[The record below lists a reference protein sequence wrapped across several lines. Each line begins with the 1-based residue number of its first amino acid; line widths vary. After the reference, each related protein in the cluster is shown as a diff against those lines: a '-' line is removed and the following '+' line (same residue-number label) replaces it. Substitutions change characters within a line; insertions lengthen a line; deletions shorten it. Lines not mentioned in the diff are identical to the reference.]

1 MKKFLIIFLLFLLL
15 PIFSFSVYTRSY
27 QISFHITNVQDFF
40 SLSNVSFFED
50 GSGLSLSFPI
60 VSLYN
65 GIESFV
71 SSVLYLEGKI
81 FFSTVNPNNVYVL
94 TSVGAQLI
102 SGFPDH
108 AIITRIKKVDN
119 DVFILTG
126 ERGAIYFFGENGERK
141 KVLEVDGYIWDIFKL
156 GNDYFAISGNPA
168 RIYKFSLTGAFEMIF
183 EASNEKHFLSVGI
196 MDRFAYIGSSGT
208 GTIYRF
214 DGREVRSFV
223 SLPEGEITG
232 IKVYGGNLIVST
244 YDIMQ
249 QKVQQSPQSAQ
260 QPSQQEQKQ
269 IMQQYSFSSIGK
281 IYKISPSGR
290 KKVLVVQNGISGFEI
305 VSNYVLAVTT
315 DGKLIQ
321 FNVDDEKLVKISFY
335 GDNFIKIMDI
345 GGGDLIILTGLP
357 AGMKMI
363 SNTFNDYVV
372 GLVETKEI
380 SLGDVHKLGRISFD
394 SRLPKDSEVKVFV
407 KGGNSP
413 VEDNTWSQ
421 WIEVRDGENLSSK
434 GVSNFSFL
442 KLRVFIK
449 SKYFDSP
456 VLRNVKIF
464 YVPINSEPMFK
475 NFSYSIKDEFI
486 NLEWDCRDSDGD
498 DLVFDVLVKGYKSTE
513 WQKLNSLPISEQKF
527 SINRYLVGD
536 GYFDFKVV
544 ASDELTNPKGFAKTN
559 FSIIRNVVI
568 DITPPSI
575 DPSSV
580 RIVKSA
586 DSFQVGFRVV
596 DNILIK
602 EVRYSIDGQ
611 NWYYVLSE
619 DGVIDSPVESFKLSL
634 PLNSRVLIIRIVDG
648 QENTKVER
656 IDL

>member
-1 MKKFLIIFLLFLLL
+1 MKIKQILIFFLIISWEVHSQFYRGYDMPFGRSRVQYAQQFIWNQWRTSHYDVFYYQGGKKLAEYVINIANDEIKDLASFFNYLPERKFFFILYNNKEDFLA
-15 PIFSFSVYTRSY
+15 
-27 QISFHITNVQDFF
+27 
-40 SLSNVSFFED
+40 SNVGYTSDEGINLGGITKVVGFKIVVYFNGDHEHLRKQIRE
-50 GSGLSLSFPI
+50 GL
-60 VSLYN
+60 
-65 GIESFV
+65 
-71 SSVLYLEGKI
+71 
-81 FFSTVNPNNVYVL
+81 
-94 TSVGAQLI
+94 
-102 SGFPDH
+102 
-108 AIITRIKKVDN
+108 
-119 DVFILTG
+119 
-126 ERGAIYFFGENGERK
+126 
-141 KVLEVDGYIWDIFKL
+141 
-156 GNDYFAISGNPA
+156 A
-168 RIYKFSLTGAFEMIF
+168 RI
-183 EASNEKHFLSVGI
+183 FLQ
-196 MDRFAYIGSSGT
+196 
-208 GTIYRF
+208 
-214 DGREVRSFV
+214 
-223 SLPEGEITG
+223 
-232 IKVYGGNLIVST
+232 T
-244 YDIMQ
+244 YL
-249 QKVQQSPQSAQ
+249 
-260 QPSQQEQKQ
+260 
-269 IMQQYSFSSIGK
+269 Y
-281 IYKISPSGR
+281 
-290 KKVLVVQNGISGFEI
+290 
-305 VSNYVLAVTT
+305 
-315 DGKLIQ
+315 
-321 FNVDDEKLVKISFY
+321 
-335 GDNFIKIMDI
+335 
-345 GGGDLIILTGLP
+345 
-357 AGMKMI
+357 
-363 SNTFNDYVV
+363 
-372 GLVETKEI
+372 
-380 SLGDVHKLGRISFD
+380 
-394 SRLPKDSEVKVFV
+394 
-407 KGGNSP
+407 
-413 VEDNTWSQ
+413 
-421 WIEVRDGENLSSK
+421 GENLSSK

-559 FSIIRNVVI
+559 FSIIRNVMI

-648 QENTKVER
+648 QGNTKVER